1 MATHNV
7 VTNDILAEQNR
18 FIAEGV
24 KFDRIIADIPSFA
37 NRWPG
42 AGGQGKIRDLVS
54 SVIHMSKNCLTD
66 DGTITVSCTGIAQ
79 EKWDEWF
86 ASEGNTIFEL
96 VPDSTWTMFRPYL
109 RQQEHNKHYWGRRDD
124 WTFVRTYRKIGSSY
138 TINRGAWTG
147 EQEERHPNSFK
158 AFPMPQTMNDVDVSA
173 FRAPYHKGLYESK
186 EMQKWLRKYELTYEE
201 GVSSQNGLPIVTVVG
216 SGAHF
221 TDGYVVQFSNNPQD
235 WYHIPKRICQYG
247 SDDKIKFN
255 NDVVNAFFDNKNKGL
270 RALQGGNH
278 KHVMLSAWIIETHT
292 QPGDHVLDPFCGFG
306 GTGAACK
313 VLGRHFTGVEYN
325 NTRANIA
332 GAAGTELNGIVS

>member
-158 AFPMPQTMNDVDVSA
+158 SFPMPQTMNDVDVSA

-201 GVSSQNGLPIVTVVG
+201 GVSS
-216 SGAHF
+216 
-221 TDGYVVQFSNNPQD
+221 
-235 WYHIPKRICQYG
+235 
-247 SDDKIKFN
+247 
-255 NDVVNAFFDNKNKGL
+255 
-270 RALQGGNH
+270 
-278 KHVMLSAWIIETHT
+278 
-292 QPGDHVLDPFCGFG
+292 
-306 GTGAACK
+306 
-313 VLGRHFTGVEYN
+313 
-325 NTRANIA
+325 
-332 GAAGTELNGIVS
+332 

>member
-1 MATHNV
+1 
-7 VTNDILAEQNR
+7 
-18 FIAEGV
+18 
-24 KFDRIIADIPSFA
+24 
-37 NRWPG
+37 
-42 AGGQGKIRDLVS
+42 
-54 SVIHMSKNCLTD
+54 
-66 DGTITVSCTGIAQ
+66 
-79 EKWDEWF
+79 
-86 ASEGNTIFEL
+86 
-96 VPDSTWTMFRPYL
+96 
-109 RQQEHNKHYWGRRDD
+109 
-124 WTFVRTYRKIGSSY
+124 
-138 TINRGAWTG
+138 
-147 EQEERHPNSFK
+147 
-158 AFPMPQTMNDVDVSA
+158 
-173 FRAPYHKGLYESK
+173 
-186 EMQKWLRKYELTYEE
+186 MQKWLRKYELTYEE